1 MKIQR
6 MSDLEAEMRK
16 VAKGEITAPAD
27 AALPSTEETRTG
39 AKLVDAIQASPFC
52 DLGIEPSRAVMPVR
66 DVSEL

>member
-1 MKIQR
+1 
-6 MSDLEAEMRK
+6 MRK

>member
-1 MKIQR
+1 MAPTLRSSPRAI
-6 MSDLEAEMRK
+6 A
-16 VAKGEITAPAD
+16 EITAPAD